1 MINCS
6 VLFGLNLTS
15 QFSDHL
21 CIFSRSVF
29 IRSAAI
35 AGSSTIR
42 YRDVSSANNLI
53 QEFMS
58 LTISFIYIK
67 GTKVAQVLTHIL
79 ICALNGEWLEN
90 LFVSKN
96 TMRAMWSYRP
106 FAKKSGQ
113 LYKEGVSIS
122 KITAFV

>member
-1 MINCS
+1 MIIPGTCFIYNKPQVFMLLFIIPGGCLLGFAFRDMINCS

-21 CIFSRSVF
+21 CIFSRSEF

-53 QEFMS
+53 QKFMS
-58 LTISFIYIK
+58 LTISLIYIR
-67 GTKVAQVLTHIL
+67 
-79 ICALNGEWLEN
+79 N
-90 LFVSKN
+90 
-96 TMRAMWSYRP
+96 
-106 FAKKSGQ
+106 KSGR
-113 LYKEGVSIS
+113 SIDPWGTPALIS
-122 KITAFV
+122 L